1 LFLPDPLA
9 NNLGGIDEIVKD
21 GVVDS
26 LSNKYNSNWADI
38 LHGTK

>member
-1 LFLPDPLA
+1 MKELFLPDPLA

-26 LSNKYNSNWADI
+26 LFNK
-38 LHGTK
+38 